1 VFVKDRPSS
10 PPKGVRKARGEGHQ
24 RRAEILA
31 AAERIFVSG
40 GYDGATIRKIADE
53 VGVSPTALYMHFPD
67 KQAMLLEIGSNA
79 LGRLTAESEAIAAQP
94 ADAAIRVRAILQAH
108 MSFALKNQTAYRI
121 VFCEGAREL
130 SGKAEGAR
138 DMGESYYRTL
148 AAVVGELDDAGR
160 LTKGSVH
167 ATAQVM
173 WASCHG
179 LVSNVILNPVF
190 GYVELDELMK
200 VMLDGLLDGLVA
212 EIA

>member
-1 VFVKDRPSS
+1 VFVKDRPSI

-24 RRAEILA
+24 RRAEILE

-67 KQAMLLEIGSNA
+67 KQAMLMEIGANA
-79 LGRLTAESEAIAAQP
+79 LGRLTSESQTIAAQSE
-94 ADAAIRVRAILQAH
+94 DAAVRVRAILQAH

-148 AAVVGELDDAGR
+148 AGVVEELDTADR
-160 LTKGSVH
+160 LKTGSVH
-167 ATAQVM
+167 VVAQVM
-173 WASCHG
+173 WAACHG
-179 LVSNVILNPVF
+179 LVSNIILNPVF
-190 GYVELDELMK
+190 GYVELDDLMK
-200 VMLDGLLDGLVA
+200 VTLDGLLEGHVSPA
-212 EIA
+212 H